1 MDWTRYDRG
10 KEVKFVLVAHN
21 EHKELV
27 QLHRQFSREELQL
40 LRQQQQ
46 FFCPQCQEP
55 LQLKI
60 GQIRI
65 PHFSHFQQSEC
76 EALFSERES
85 QTHLLG
91 KQHLYELFER
101 LALSPRLEPYLPHIK
116 QRPDLLFEYENRQF
130 AIEFQYS
137 NLQQEIFLER
147 TVGYLSANITPIWIP
162 HTQLNKKSVLGIQ
175 KVSLNHTLAQ
185 YMLQNN
191 GQRYLLTYD
200 VASKK
205 FYYFSNLLHL
215 HKTQYL
221 ASIKSIPLAH
231 QRFPLLIP
239 TKISRTKFEF
249 LFTKLLY
256 FRESYLHPR
265 LLLSKRGVNDS
276 FLRAIYELKLTTAN
290 LPIFLGIP
298 VKNTNAFA
306 DYCIEWQVQLFYF
319 LKCHALTPQTMNTN
333 AIAYFLQWANIAR
346 TIERTEEVAY
356 YLRLLKQLNIQH
368 VHEKIEKKQL
378 IDVLYGELVAIG

>member
-1 MDWTRYDRG
+1 M
-10 KEVKFVLVAHN
+10 LVAHN
-21 EHKELV
+21 EQKELV
-27 QLHRQFSREELQL
+27 QLHRQFSREELQR

-65 PHFSHFQQSEC
+65 PHFSHFQQSDC

-91 KQHLYELFER
+91 KQHLYEFFER
-101 LALSPRLEPYLPHIK
+101 LALSPQLEPYLPQIK
-116 QRPDLLFEYENRQF
+116 QRPDLLIEYVNRQF
-130 AIEFQYS
+130 AIEFQCS
-137 NLQQEIFLER
+137 NLQREIFLER
-147 TVGYLSANITPIWIP
+147 TLGYIRAKITPIWIL
-162 HTQLNKKSVLGIQ
+162 HTPQRKKNGLGIQ
-175 KVSLNHTLAQ
+175 KIALNHTIAQ
-185 YMLQNN
+185 YMMQNN
-191 GQRYLLTYD
+191 GQRYLITYD
-200 VASKK
+200 VASKT
-205 FYYFSNLLHL
+205 FYYYSNLLHV

-221 ASIKSIPLAH
+221 ASINCIPLAN

-256 FRESYLHPR
+256 FRESYLPPR
-265 LLLSKRGVNDS
+265 LLLSKRGVKDP
-276 FLRAIYELKLTTAN
+276 FLRAIYELKLTTTN

-298 VKNTNAFA
+298 VKNTNAFD

-319 LKCHALTPQTMNTN
+319 LKCHALTPQSMNTN
-333 AIAYFLQWANIAR
+333 AIDYFLQWAKLKA
-346 TIERTEEVAY
+346 TVERNEEVAY
-356 YLRLLKQLNIQH
+356 YLKLLKQLNIQH

-378 IDVLYGELVAIG
+378 IDVLYDELVAIG

>member
-1 MDWTRYDRG
+1 M
-10 KEVKFVLVAHN
+10 LVAHN
-21 EHKELV
+21 EQKELV
-27 QLHRQFSREELQL
+27 QLHRQFTRDELQR

-91 KQHLYELFER
+91 KQHLYALFER
-101 LALSPRLEPYLPHIK
+101 LSLSPQLEPYLPQIK
-116 QRPDLLFEYENRQF
+116 QRPDLLIEQDNRQF
-130 AIEFQYS
+130 AIEFQCS
-137 NLQQEIFLER
+137 NLQQEIFLDR
-147 TVGYLSANITPIWIP
+147 TVGYMRAKITPIWIL
-162 HTQLNKKSVLGIQ
+162 HTPQRKKHERGIQ
-175 KVSLNHTLAQ
+175 KISLNHTIAQ
-185 YMLQNN
+185 YMMQNN
-191 GQRYLLTYD
+191 GQRYLITYD
-200 VASKK
+200 VASKT
-205 FYYFSNLLHL
+205 FYYFSNLLHV

-221 ASIKSIPLAH
+221 ASIKCIPLAH
-231 QRFPLLIP
+231 QRFPLLVP
-239 TKISRTKFEF
+239 TKISRTKFEI

-298 VKNTNAFA
+298 VKNTNAF
-306 DYCIEWQVQLFYF
+306 DVYCIEWQVQLFYF
-319 LKCHALTPQTMNTN
+319 LKCHALTPQTMNVN
-333 AIAYFLQWANIAR
+333 AIGYFFQWTKIQA
-346 TIERTEEVAY
+346 TIERREEVAY
-356 YLRLLKQLNIQH
+356 YLKMLKQLNIQY
-368 VHEKIEKKQL
+368 VHQNIEKKQL
-378 IDVLYGELVAIG
+378 IDVLYDELVAIG